1 MKRFSLCLLLLA
13 ALLAPVSAPAVEWDP
28 EQVESL
34 AVELVELTG
43 RVLALAPRQLG
54 QETVIQ
60 QRQRDAAVRQMER
73 THELARTYLDRL
85 RGDPEPEATEPF
97 FFQLREA
104 VRAVR
109 QVARDAVPSKQIEPL
124 LRSIRMVTER
134 IAVYY
139 EPEA

>member
-1 MKRFSLCLLLLA
+1 MKRFSLGLLLLA
-13 ALLAPVSAPAVEWDP
+13 ALLAPVSAPALEWDG

-43 RVLALAPRQLG
+43 RVLALAPRQLE
-54 QETVIQ
+54 QETVLQ
-60 QRQRDAAVRQMER
+60 QRQRDAAVSQMR
-73 THELARTYLDRL
+73 RAHELARTYLSRL
-85 RGDPEPEATEPF
+85 RGDRDREATEPF

-109 QVARDAVPSKQIEPL
+109 RVARDAVPSKQIEPL
-124 LRSIRMVTER
+124 LRSIRMVTEQ

-139 EPEA
+139 EPEV